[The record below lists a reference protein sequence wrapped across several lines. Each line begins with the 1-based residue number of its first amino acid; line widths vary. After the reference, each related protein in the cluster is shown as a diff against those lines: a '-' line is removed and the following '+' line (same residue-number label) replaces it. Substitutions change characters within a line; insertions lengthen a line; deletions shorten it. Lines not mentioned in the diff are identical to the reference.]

1 MRWEKKHPS
10 RITEAVLCRLL
21 LCSLVSGLVM
31 AMSNLPAYAYI
42 NDREANNAE
51 REFKS
56 QYQEKPASEPSTS
69 TPSPASTTD
78 QLKEHG
84 PLVLGGALLV
94 GAVM

>member
-1 MRWEKKHPS
+1 MR
-10 RITEAVLCRLL
+10 RFL
-21 LCSLVSGLVM
+21 LCSIVCGLLI
-31 AMSNLPAYAYI
+31 AMSSLPVCACI

-56 QYQEKPASEPSTS
+56 QYQEKPVSEPPASL
-69 TPSPASTTD
+69 PSPASTTD

-94 GAVM
+94 GAVLQVRRKSKTQQV

>member
-1 MRWEKKHPS
+1 MR
-10 RITEAVLCRLL
+10 RIF

-31 AMSNLPAYAYI
+31 AMSNLPIRACI

-56 QYQEKPASEPSTS
+56 QYRENPTSEPAV
-69 TPSPASTTD
+69 PSPDSTTD

-84 PLVLGGALLV
+84 PLVLGGALLI
-94 GAVM
+94 GAMMQVRRRSKAQQI

>member
-1 MRWEKKHPS
+1 MR
-10 RITEAVLCRLL
+10 RFL
-21 LCSLVSGLVM
+21 LCCVVSGLLM
-31 AMSNLPAYAYI
+31 AMSNLPARACI

-56 QYQEKPASEPSTS
+56 QYRERPAAEPPPSV
-69 TPSPASTTD
+69 PSPTSTTD

-94 GAVM
+94 GSMIQVRRKSRMQHA